1 MEITQ
6 EQIDQLKEVGNEK
19 TKELLNEWFGIKI
32 EPHVWYYWEECSS
45 SYVFAYSNVERN
57 EVYGFINSD
66 CFGYSLLKPRI
77 DFRLATKEEVEPL
90 LISEAKKRGYKNG
103 NYECLTTYTEFVDDE
118 NNYDYIHEYNPLFQG
133 TNMIFK
139 NGKWAEIIPT
149 MTIEEAEKKLNCRI
163 IK

>member
-6 EQIDQLKEVGNEK
+6 EQIEQLKEVGNEK

-90 LISEAKKRGYKNG
+90 LISEAKKRGIKPLVKIVASATFAQDPKYF
-103 NYECLTTYTEFVDDE
+103 TTAPAGA
-118 NNYDYIHEYNPLFQG
+118 IKKAWLF
-133 TNMIFK
+133 
-139 NGKWAEIIPT
+139 
-149 MTIEEAEKKLNCRI
+149 
-163 IK
+163 